1 MTSLLTGKT
10 LYWRGRSSSSLV
22 PAAKVAYQY
31 QQHPLRNNMNAS
43 QYNTG
48 LITSGTN
55 EKLKMNKREAKQ
67 LDAISRGRLV
77 QDGFVYRENIL
88 VRSFDVGG
96 DSNMSPIALM
106 NHLQDTALNHARMIG
121 LLSDGFGS
129 TPEMSKIDLIWVVC
143 SLDIQI
149 DRYPSWGDVVQVD
162 TCMYPSG
169 KNGLGRDWILTDA
182 NTNQTLASATSVF
195 AIMNKKTRKLSK
207 MTEEIRE
214 EIKPFSINCD
224 PVLRMDSRKI
234 PRLEVDTAS
243 YVCTGLKPGWN
254 DVDVNDHVSF
264 VKYMDWIIEVGGI
277 SIGHTF
283 KKLAYKYSHR
293 MRFQGIPSSF
303 AGEHELLAMS
313 LKYRKECFR
322 NSSLQSLSK
331 MVENNSDDHSVD
343 DDLVVEFVHLLC
355 PEDGTEI
362 MRGSTLWKP
371 KDAGKQKKP
380 EGSTFWKPKHE
391 SKQKKAD
398 VLWDVPFADEI
409 LKIHSVLP
417 ATNGRFTNG
426 CL

>member
-1 MTSLLTGKT
+1 MCPAMTSLLTGKT

-129 TPEMSKIDLIWVVC
+129 TPEMSKRDLIWVVC
-143 SLDIQI
+143 SLDMQI

-182 NTNQTLASATSVF
+182 NTNETLASATSVF

-207 MTEEIRE
+207 MSEEIRE

-264 VKYMDWIIEVGGI
+264 VKYMDWIIE
-277 SIGHTF
+277 
-283 KKLAYKYSHR
+283 
-293 MRFQGIPSSF
+293 GIPSSF
-303 AGEHELLAMS
+303 MGEHELLAMS
-313 LKYRKECFR
+313 LKYRKESYR

-331 MVENNSDDHSVD
+331 MVRNNSDDHSVD

-371 KDAGKQKKP
+371 KDASKQKKP
-380 EGSTFWKPKHE
+380 EGSILWKPKDE
-391 SKQKKAD
+391 SKQKKPD
-398 VLWDVPFADEI
+398 VPWDVPFADEI
-409 LKIHSVLP
+409 LKIHSALP